1 MRAAAFSFRIPD
13 RFRQIASFQVAGT
26 GDDPLAY
33 LRQCEW
39 EFAAVASVLPRH
51 PRRVLDLGCGLGR
64 TSVYLGACLP
74 GEPIHFVLAD
84 TSAHTGDGP
93 KAGWDP
99 GDDFYNDLEW
109 TAEFV
114 RDNGVTRFETFDI
127 LRDDWSRLRD
137 IDLVLSFL
145 AVGFH
150 FPIEGAIPHLLE
162 ATTAD
167 CTMIFGARAGRYS
180 RWSFRDRFRDVRV
193 LRGEPGHP
201 SYRKEHFLILRGR
214 RDRVAPLGLRAL
226 WRLLDRAA
234 AGSYRAAAAVSRRA
248 RRLLGPFIRP

>member
-1 MRAAAFSFRIPD
+1 MRAASFSFRIPD
-13 RFRQIASFQVAGT
+13 RLRQLAGFQVAGT

-33 LRQCEW
+33 LRQCAW
-39 EFAAVASVLPRH
+39 EFDAVASVLPRH

-64 TSVYLGACLP
+64 ASVYLNACLP
-74 GEPIHFVLAD
+74 SEPIHFVLAD

-93 KAGWDP
+93 KAGWNP
-99 GDDFYNDLEW
+99 GDDFYNDLAW

-114 RDNGVTRFETFDI
+114 RDHGVTRFETFDI

-150 FPIEGAIPHLLE
+150 FPVENVMPRLLA
-162 ATTAD
+162 ATTSD
-167 CTMIFGARAGRYS
+167 STMIFGARAGRYS

-193 LRGEPGHP
+193 LRGSPGHP
-201 SYRKEHFLILRGR
+201 SYAKEHFLILRER
-214 RDRVAPLGLRAL
+214 RDRVVPPALRAL
-226 WRLLDRAA
+226 WHLLDGAATRSDRARAA
-234 AGSYRAAAAVSRRA
+234 LSRRA
-248 RRLLGPFIRP
+248 RRLLGRT